1 LRSAR
6 TSSCARV
13 TGPVCPRLAERGDG
27 ERTRVA
33 PRWTAAVV
41 AGLALFAGACAR
53 RSAAPPA
60 DGRGEASQASVAPGA
75 ALDRA
80 RAAAL
85 EAIGK
90 ARAAKLGEVAR
101 AISLPSIER
110 LVDDADAVRAHVTNE
125 ARDLAFVRRSFET
138 ARGYADVLGNGE
150 DPYDYAR
157 GAMVKAYRAGWD
169 GTLQPYALYV
179 PRDYDASRAWPLV
192 VALHG
197 AHSNHRH
204 MLRRVFGLDNRPGEN
219 DEEASR
225 NELPFP
231 DVPALVVA
239 PFGRGEL
246 MGYDGLG
253 QEDVLRVIADVKR
266 AYKVDQA
273 RVSLTGLSMGGG
285 GTWTIGLEHP
295 ELFSALAPV
304 CGVTDTSKWIPA
316 SQAADY
322 DPKALEAMSPPA
334 FAENAERLRV
344 FIFHGDADPVV
355 PVEDSRRMAARFK
368 ALGWLGK
375 TVTYTEY
382 PGVDHRA
389 WVPAYEG
396 ARLLKTLA
404 EIKRD
409 PKAPARPR
417 KPVPADRA
425 WAALFGKSVPREH
438 PHLYVYE
445 GGDAARAFATKLAD
459 WGPGIAARFTVK
471 PLSALTDDEKRR
483 FELVVV
489 SVRGQGPPASR
500 SLVPSP
506 HRPGHL
512 MLTFEA
518 ASPEG
523 LARLARFAAHN
534 ADHWAPESNRA
545 VTSLSQF

>member
-1 LRSAR
+1 VGRALVLAGAALLAIG
-6 TSSCARV
+6 CARK
-13 TGPVCPRLAERGDG
+13 
-27 ERTRVA
+27 
-33 PRWTAAVV
+33 
-41 AGLALFAGACAR
+41 
-53 RSAAPPA
+53 SAAPPTDA
-60 DGRGEASQASVAPGA
+60 HGA
-75 ALDRA
+75 AQPASPAAELDRA

-85 EAIGK
+85 EAIAK
-90 ARAAKLGEVAR
+90 AKAAKLSETAR
-101 AISLPSIER
+101 AVSLPSIER
-110 LVDDADAVRAHVTNE
+110 LADDADAVRAHVTNE

-138 ARGYADVLGNGE
+138 ARGYADVLANGE

-157 GAMVKAYRAGWD
+157 GAMVKAYRSGWD

-239 PFGRGEL
+239 PFGRGEI

-253 QEDVLRVIADVKR
+253 EEDVLRVIADVER
-266 AYKVDQA
+266 AYNVDRA

-285 GTWTIGLEHP
+285 GTWTIGLGHP

-304 CGVTDTSKWIPA
+304 CGVTDTRKWIPP
-316 SQAADY
+316 SEAADY
-322 DPKALEAMSPPA
+322 DLKALEEMSPPA

-344 FIFHGDADPVV
+344 FIFHGDADPIV
-355 PVEDSRRMAARFK
+355 PVTDSRRMVARFK

-396 ARLLKTLA
+396 GKLLRTLA
-404 EIKRD
+404 ELKRD
-409 PKAPARPR
+409 PRAPAKPR
-417 KPVPADRA
+417 KPVPTERA
-425 WAALFGKSVPREH
+425 WAGLFGKSPPREH

-445 GGDAARAFATKLAD
+445 GEGARAFAEKLAD

-471 PLSALTDDEKRR
+471 PLAELTDDEKQR
-483 FELVVV
+483 FDLVVV
-489 SVRGQGPPASR
+489 SLRGQGDAASR
-500 SLVPSP
+500 KLVPSP
-506 HRPGHL
+506 HRPGRL

-518 ASPEG
+518 ASPG
-523 LARLARFAAHN
+523 GFARLARFAVHS

-545 VTSLSQF
+545 VTSLSPF